1 MENNK
6 MIPFKMMVCVY
17 FHLGRKI
24 NKIQP
29 KSTKELAKEKID
41 EGFMVDWGLRVRV
54 LENLH
59 KFIFYTIDS
68 ERIIKLDRR

>member
-1 MENNK
+1 MAK
-6 MIPFKMMVCVY
+6 SKTIPFKMMVCVC

-41 EGFMVDWGLRVRV
+41 EGGI
-54 LENLH
+54 
-59 KFIFYTIDS
+59 FIVVGF
-68 ERIIKLDRR
+68 E